1 MGLKTIKE
9 LREAKGW
16 SPVKLAA
23 ELNVS
28 LATVYNWESGKFEP
42 RASMLRSIAETFD
55 VPMDVIEFPVDDDAK
70 KAAA

>member
-1 MGLKTIKE
+1 MKTIKE
-9 LREAKGW
+9 LREERGW

-23 ELNVS
+23 ELDVS

-42 RASMLRSIAETFD
+42 RAAMLRAIAQAFD
-55 VPMDVIEFPVDDDAK
+55 VTMETIEFPIDDEAK